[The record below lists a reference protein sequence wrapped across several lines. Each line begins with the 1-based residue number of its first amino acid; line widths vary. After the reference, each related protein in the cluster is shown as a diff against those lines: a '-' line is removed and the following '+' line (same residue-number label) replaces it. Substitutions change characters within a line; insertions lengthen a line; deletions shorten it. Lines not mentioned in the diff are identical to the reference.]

1 MDQKLQQFITTHA
14 DSDPTALMLRKKQFP
29 DIDMETAVR
38 CILGRKKIAAK
49 LPDWLRFPDLLFPA
63 TLSLE
68 QSSSQATA
76 AYKQRFVSEDHR
88 VADLT
93 GGFGADSFYLSR
105 KAAKVD
111 YFERNGELTDCVREN
126 FRTMSGDNITV
137 RNCEV
142 TAEVL
147 ASMPADT
154 YDLIYLDP
162 ARRGKAGQRVFSISD
177 CEPDVSLLK
186 DELLRIAPRVLVKVS
201 PMADISALHAIFP
214 EAVEFHVLSVH
225 NECKEVLMLLERNCP
240 EQKKQGQAAE
250 LPIEPKIVAVELEN
264 ESGDVREQEEAC
276 RVQCEFAFTQSGER
290 CAVPQMAARG
300 EIGGF
305 LYEPYACMTKAGAFK
320 LPAVRFGVNK
330 VAQDTHLYIGAGVL
344 DGFPGRVRR
353 IEAVYDINKEFMRS
367 FRKSVPECSVTARN
381 LKMTSEE
388 LSGRLGTK
396 ESSTRRLF
404 AVTAADGSKIGILT
418 NSSLD

>member
-201 PMADISALHAIFP
+201 PMADISALMSIFP

-225 NECKEVLMLLERNCP
+225 NECKEVLMLLDRNAAGDDA
-240 EQKKQGQAAE
+240 EAVITAAE
-250 LPIEPKIVAVELEN
+250 VQDGAEFSFRLSEEKCAALNAASREEI
-264 ESGDVREQEEAC
+264 SGY
-276 RVQCEFAFTQSGER
+276 
-290 CAVPQMAARG
+290 
-300 EIGGF
+300 
-305 LYEPYACMTKAGAFK
+305 LYEPYACLTKAGSFK
-320 LPAVRFGVNK
+320 LPAVRFGVK
-330 VAQDTHLYIGAGVL
+330 KIAADTHLYISERPVE
-344 DGFPGRVRR
+344 GFPGRARR
-353 IEAVYDINKEFMRS
+353 IEAVYELNKDFMRR
-367 FRKSVPECSVTARN
+367 FRKEVPECSVTARN
-381 LKMTSEE
+381 LKMTSED
-388 LSGRLGTK
+388 LAKRLGTK
-396 ESSTRRLF
+396 ESSQRRLF
-404 AVTAADGSKIGILT
+404 AVTASDGGRIGILT
-418 NSSLD
+418 NSSIE